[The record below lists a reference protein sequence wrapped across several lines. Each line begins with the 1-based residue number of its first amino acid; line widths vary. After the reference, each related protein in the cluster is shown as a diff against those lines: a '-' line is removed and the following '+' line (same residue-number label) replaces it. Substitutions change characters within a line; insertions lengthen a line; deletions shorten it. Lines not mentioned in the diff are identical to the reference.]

1 MLSLLHIENIA
12 VIESADISF
21 TSGFNALT
29 GETGAGKSIIIDSIG
44 AILGARTSREL
55 VRTGA
60 DRAHASGVFT
70 DLQPAVVDALAAYG
84 IAPDEDGSVILSR
97 DLTVQG
103 KNYAKIN
110 GRPVTMS
117 VLREVGAMFV
127 GIHGQHDSGDLLDE
141 TTHLGYLDAY
151 AVSEPLLKEYTEKL
165 TVYEQAEKK
174 RRQFHMNE
182 EEKAQRIDMLRY
194 QITELEN
201 AQLVSGEDMRLMER
215 RKVLHNS
222 ERLSEAV
229 YTANVALYGDDDVQG
244 AVDGIRQ
251 AIRALEDVSD
261 ASAEIAAL
269 AEKLRDVEDDLSD
282 TASDVL
288 RLGDAFEFNE
298 QELDEIETRLDLLER
313 LRKRYGKTVDA
324 MLAHLEKCRVEL
336 DEIEFSEEHAKKL
349 EQAAIKA
356 YQDALEAALR
366 LSEHRQTAAKKLCG
380 EILGELRYLD
390 MPKAVFEVSIVQE
403 EGRTPALKASGI
415 DRVVFLISVNVGEP
429 PKSIAKIASGGE
441 LSRIMLA
448 LKNVMSQ
455 GNLVDTM
462 IFDEIDTGL
471 SGRAS
476 QKVAEKLYE
485 VSVGRQ
491 VLCVTHSVQ
500 LASMAD
506 SHFFIHKAEKNGRV
520 FTEVSGL
527 DAEAR
532 ARELARITSGDHIT
546 ETALKSARELIDH
559 ADAFKKQVKK

>member
-1 MLSLLHIENIA
+1 
-12 VIESADISF
+12 
-21 TSGFNALT
+21 
-29 GETGAGKSIIIDSIG
+29 
-44 AILGARTSREL
+44 
-55 VRTGA
+55 
-60 DRAHASGVFT
+60 
-70 DLQPAVVDALAAYG
+70 
-84 IAPDEDGSVILSR
+84 
-97 DLTVQG
+97 
-103 KNYAKIN
+103 
-110 GRPVTMS
+110 MS

>member
-21 TSGFNALT
+21 EAGFNALT

-55 VRTGA
+55 IRTGSE
-60 DRAHASGVFT
+60 RAHASGVFT
-70 DLQPAVVDALAAYG
+70 DLHPQVVSALAEYG
-84 IAPDEDGSVILSR
+84 IAPDEEGAVILSR

-110 GRPVTMS
+110 GRPVTMA
-117 VLREVGAMFV
+117 VLRQIGALFV

-141 TTHLGYLDAY
+141 GTHLRYLDAY
-151 AVSEPLLKEYTEKL
+151 ASSERLLHEYGEKL
-165 TVYEQAEKK
+165 AVYEQAEKK

-194 QITELEN
+194 QIAELEN
-201 AQLVSGEDMRLMER
+201 AQLVSGEDETLMAR

-229 YTANVALYGDDDVQG
+229 YTANIALYGDDDSQG
-244 AVDGIRQ
+244 AVDSIRQ
-251 AIRALEDVSD
+251 AIRALDGASD
-261 ASAEIAAL
+261 ASPEIAAL
-269 AEKLRDVEDDLSD
+269 ADKLRETEDALSD

-298 QELDEIETRLDLLER
+298 QELDAIENRLDLLDR
-313 LRKRYGKTVDA
+313 LRKRYGKTVDI
-324 MLAHLEKCRVEL
+324 MLSHLEKCRVQLE
-336 DEIEFSEEHAKKL
+336 EIEFSEEYAKKL
-349 EQAAIKA
+349 EEAADKA
-356 YQDALEAALR
+356 YKEALAASIR
-366 LSEHRQTAAKKLCG
+366 LSEHRRKAAKDLCS

-390 MPKAVFEVSIVQE
+390 MPKALFDVSLVWDE
-403 EGRTPALKASGI
+403 SKKPTLKPSGI
-415 DRVVFLISVNVGEP
+415 DQCIFLISVNVGEP

-448 LKNVMSQ
+448 LKNVMTQ
-455 GNLVDTM
+455 GDCVNTM

-476 QKVAEKLYE
+476 QKVAEKLFE

-506 SHFFIHKAEKNGRV
+506 SHFFIDKTEKNGRV
-520 FTEVSGL
+520 YTQVTRL
-527 DAEAR
+527 DESAR

-546 ETALKSARELIDH
+546 GTALESARELIEH
-559 ADAFKKQVKK
+559 AKEFKKTIRS

>member
-12 VIESADISF
+12 VIESADIAF
-21 TSGFNALT
+21 EAGFNALT
-29 GETGAGKSIIIDSIG
+29 GETGAGKSIIIDAIG

-60 DRAHASGVFT
+60 ERAHASGVFT
-70 DLQPAVVDALAAYG
+70 DL
-84 IAPDEDGSVILSR
+84 PDEVCTLLSVHGITPDEEGSVILSR

-110 GRPVTMS
+110 GRPVTMAI
-117 VLREVGAMFV
+117 LREVGALLV

-141 TTHLGYLDAY
+141 GTHLGYLDAFAESAPFLAAY
-151 AVSEPLLKEYTEKL
+151 EEKRKL
-165 TVYEQAEKK
+165 YEQAEKK
-174 RRQFHMNE
+174 RKQFHMNE

-194 QITELEN
+194 QISELES
-201 AQLVSGEDMRLMER
+201 AQLVSGEDVQLNAR
-215 RKVLHNS
+215 RKVLHNA

-261 ASAEIAAL
+261 ASDELAAL
-269 AEKLRDVEDDLSD
+269 AEKLRDAEDRLSD
-282 TASDVL
+282 AASDVL

-298 QELDEIETRLDLLER
+298 QELDAIETRLDLLDR
-313 LRKRYGKTVDA
+313 LRKRYGKTVDI
-324 MLAHLEKCRVEL
+324 MLSHLEKCRAEL

-349 EQAAIKA
+349 ELAAKNA
-356 YQDALEAALR
+356 YFSALEAA
-366 LSEHRQTAAKKLCG
+366 KKLSTHRKKASELLC
-380 EILGELRYLD
+380 EQILTELRYLD
-390 MPKAVFEVSIVQE
+390 MPKAVFQVSLTQE
-403 EGRTPALKASGI
+403 DSAEPMLKPSGI
-415 DRVVFLISVNVGEP
+415 DNCVFLMSVNVGES
-429 PKSIAKIASGGE
+429 PKSIAKVASGGE

-448 LKNVMSQ
+448 LKNVMSR
-455 GNLVDTM
+455 GDVVGTM

-500 LASMAD
+500 LGSMAD
-506 SHFFIHKAEKNGRV
+506 SHFFIDKTEKNGRV
-520 FTEVSGL
+520 YTMVQQL
-527 DAEAR
+527 DEAAR
-532 ARELARITSGDHIT
+532 AKELARITSGDHIT
-546 ETALKSARELIDH
+546 ETALESARELIAH
-559 ADAFKKQVKK
+559 ADNFKRQFQS

>member
-12 VIESADISF
+12 VIESADIAF
-21 TSGFNALT
+21 ESGFNVLT
-29 GETGAGKSIIIDSIG
+29 GETGAGKSIIIDAIG

-70 DLQPAVVDALAAYG
+70 DLPSAVIDALAEHG
-84 IAPDEDGSVILSR
+84 IFPDEDGSVILSR
-97 DLTVQG
+97 DLTIQG

-110 GRPVTMS
+110 ARPVTMA
-117 VLREVGAMFV
+117 VLRQVGAMLV

-141 TTHLGYLDAY
+141 GTHLRYLDAY
-151 AVSEPLLKEYTEKL
+151 AESEALLQAYDEKRKI
-165 TVYEQAEKK
+165 YEQAEKK
-174 RRQFHMNE
+174 RSQFHMNE

-201 AQLVSGEDMRLMER
+201 AQLVSGEDETLMAR
-215 RKVLHNS
+215 RKVLHNA

-261 ASAEIAAL
+261 ASGELGAL
-269 AEKLRDVEDDLSD
+269 ADRLREAEDSLSD
-282 TASDVL
+282 AASEIL
-288 RLGDAFEFNE
+288 RMGDAFAFNE
-298 QELDEIETRLDLLER
+298 QELDAIENRLDLLDR

-324 MLAHLEKCRVEL
+324 MLAHLEKCRTEL
-336 DEIEFSEEHAKKL
+336 DEIEFSEEHAQKL
-349 EQAAIKA
+349 ELEAQKA
-356 YQDALEAALR
+356 YLAALDAAKT
-366 LSEHRQTAAKKLCG
+366 LSAHRQKAAKTLC
-380 EILGELRYLD
+380 EQIVSELHYLD
-390 MPKAVFEVSIVQE
+390 MPKAVFETSLTQAQSKHP
-403 EGRTPALKASGI
+403 TLKPSGI
-415 DRVVFLISVNVGEP
+415 DECVFLISVNVGEP

-448 LKNVMSQ
+448 LKNVMSK
-455 GNLVDTM
+455 GDCVGTM

-476 QKVAEKLYE
+476 RKVAEKLYE

-500 LASMAD
+500 LGSMAD
-506 SHFFIHKAEKNGRV
+506 SHFFISKAEKNGRV
-520 FTEVSGL
+520 STQVTRL
-527 DAEAR
+527 DDAAR

-546 ETALKSARELIDH
+546 DTALESARELIEH
-559 ADAFKKQVKK
+559 AAQFKNRNTI